1 MKIQHFIIIFIRDH
15 LFLTFHFNLII
26 PTRMTSRAIDE
37 LFCPAP
43 PTVVVWT
50 VFNHGVIPLTRD
62 RTLPF
67 VQVNVELRRQCDEK
81 TVMKLLEEFALAKH
95 TGLEKP
101 GLLSS
106 LCAPNDHRIH
116 LFWTERC
123 MYVTLELGTGPEQFV
138 NF

>member
-1 MKIQHFIIIFIRDH
+1 MWRRNAHPNGSKTIRGFAA
-15 LFLTFHFNLII
+15 L
-26 PTRMTSRAIDE
+26 
-37 LFCPAP
+37 P
-43 PTVVVWT
+43 PVVVWT

-101 GLLSS
+101 GLL
-106 LCAPNDHRIH
+106 
-116 LFWTERC
+116 T
-123 MYVTLELGTGPEQFV
+123 
-138 NF
+138 